1 VEFAKILDMK
11 QKLLGMML
19 LGFASGLPYMLVF
32 STLSAWL
39 RDVGISLTDIGFFA
53 WLVLTYSL
61 KFLWAPLVD
70 RYSIPFFGHL
80 GKRKGWILFCQI
92 MIIAALFGM
101 STIDPISNL
110 KILAIFAFLA
120 AFFGS
125 IQDIAIDAMR
135 IEMAEAKEQ
144 GNLAASYQFGYRV
157 AILVATSAALIFA
170 DQLNWSF
177 VYQLMSLLMLIGMLG
192 VLISYEPENNEI
204 AIVRMDE
211 ALIQSFQDFFSRFG
225 VWTASLILLLISTYR
240 LTDIVMG
247 PMAMPFYLDMGFTKT
262 EIGALVKTVA
272 LATSILGFFVGGY
285 LIKRFN
291 LTTSLLIG
299 GVGVLVTNLF
309 FALVATLE
317 ADISLLSLIVGL
329 DSFAAGLVGTINIAF
344 LTSLVS
350 KKYTAVQYAMLTS
363 FMMLP
368 GKFFSGFSGMLADYY
383 VSISSLQMGWA
394 FFFFTTSAMSIPAL
408 ILIFIYKRT
417 HQDQHAS

>member
-1 VEFAKILDMK
+1 MK

-39 RDVGISLTDIGFFA
+39 RDIGISLTDIGFFA

-135 IEMAEAKEQ
+135 IEMADAKEQ

-177 VYQLMSLLMLIGMLG
+177 VYQLMSLLMFIGMLG
-192 VLISYEPENNEI
+192 ALISYEPENNQI

-211 ALIQSFQDFFSRFG
+211 ALIQSFQDFF
-225 VWTASLILLLISTYR
+225 
-240 LTDIVMG
+240 
-247 PMAMPFYLDMGFTKT
+247 
-262 EIGALVKTVA
+262 
-272 LATSILGFFVGGY
+272 
-285 LIKRFN
+285 
-291 LTTSLLIG
+291 
-299 GVGVLVTNLF
+299 
-309 FALVATLE
+309 
-317 ADISLLSLIVGL
+317 
-329 DSFAAGLVGTINIAF
+329 
-344 LTSLVS
+344 
-350 KKYTAVQYAMLTS
+350 
-363 FMMLP
+363 
-368 GKFFSGFSGMLADYY
+368 
-383 VSISSLQMGWA
+383 
-394 FFFFTTSAMSIPAL
+394 
-408 ILIFIYKRT
+408 
-417 HQDQHAS
+417 

>member
-1 VEFAKILDMK
+1 MK
-11 QKLLGMML
+11 QKLLGMVL

-211 ALIQSFQDFFSRFG
+211 ALIKSFQDFFSRFG

-309 FALVATLE
+309 FALAATLE

-383 VSISSLQMGWA
+383 VSISSLQTGWA

-408 ILIFIYKRT
+408 ILIFIYKST